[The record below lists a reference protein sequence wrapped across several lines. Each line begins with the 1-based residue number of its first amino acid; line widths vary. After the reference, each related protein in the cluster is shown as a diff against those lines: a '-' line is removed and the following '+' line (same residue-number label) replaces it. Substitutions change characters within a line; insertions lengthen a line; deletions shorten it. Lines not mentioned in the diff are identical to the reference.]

1 MAATLA
7 VTAFTEAW
15 KSGGLMGEGG
25 LREDGSIRNTDFLL
39 LIKGCL
45 LPAWPSEIS
54 QDPDQGSSVRFIRL
68 WVKSKRIAK

>member
-1 MAATLA
+1 
-7 VTAFTEAW
+7 
-15 KSGGLMGEGG
+15 MGEGG

-54 QDPDQGSSVRFIRL
+54 QDPHQGSSVRFIRL